1 MRILLFLSLILLAHS
16 AMAQTVT
23 VRDKLSTQPIESA
36 TLTSDQPKGIA
47 ITGSNGQ
54 VDISSLKGSPKISVQ
69 SVGYRPIKISYAE
82 LAALD
87 FRLSMEE
94 AFISL
99 DELVIS
105 ANRWEQ
111 DSREI
116 PVHISKIKP
125 ADVALQNPQTA
136 ADMLAISG
144 EVYVQKSQLGGGSP
158 MIRGFSTNRL
168 LIAVDG
174 VRMNNAIFR
183 SGNLQNVISIDP
195 FTLEETE
202 VLFGPGSV
210 MYGSDAIGGVMD
222 FHTVTPRV
230 GQSNQACLSGNA
242 VFRYAS
248 ANNEQTAHLDLAY
261 GKGEWGFV
269 TSLSR
274 FDFDDLKMGSNGPDD
289 YLRPEYVRTLN
300 GQDEVVVNPD
310 PEKQVATD
318 YNQISLM
325 QKIRFQ
331 PSEELDIQYGFYYS
345 ATGDVPRYDRL
356 VEYSD
361 GVLRSAEW
369 YYGPQVWMMNNLK
382 IAHSPNAKLYDN
394 ARLII
399 AHQYFQESRNDR
411 RFGRDGLRMRE
422 EQVNALTFNLDL
434 DKQISDRQ
442 SLYYGAEVVTNLV
455 NSTGVIR
462 DINSGT
468 EEPTSTRYPDGS
480 RWNSYAAYMNYR
492 YRASEKATLQAG
504 LRYSHVNSSSTF
516 DRTFF
521 PLPFTTAEVN
531 TGAFNGSLGLAY
543 RPADTWQI
551 NANISTGFR
560 APNIDDIGK
569 IFDSEPGAI
578 IVPNPDLSPE
588 YAYNYEIGISKII
601 AGKLKLEGT
610 AYYTRLADAM
620 VRRDYQLN
628 GQDSILYDG
637 EMSKVLAIQNAAKAN
652 VYGFQLGFDWQLVPN
667 WTLVSRLNI
676 QNGEEQDEE
685 TGKYVPLRHA
695 APTFGMTKLVYTI
708 EKLRIEAN
716 VQYNGSFSFDD
727 LAPSE
732 QGKVDIY
739 ALDEQGLP
747 FVPSWYTINL
757 KATYQAIERLQFNVG
772 VENLTNQRYRP
783 YSSGI
788 SAAGLNFIASANVR
802 F

>member
-1 MRILLFLSLILLAHS
+1 MVNFAHS
-16 AMAQTVT
+16 AMAQIVT
-23 VRDKLSTQPIESA
+23 IRDELSAKPLEFVI
-36 TLTSDQPKGIA
+36 LMSDTPKGIFV
-47 ITGSNGQ
+47 TDSKGQ
-54 VDISSLKGSPKISVQ
+54 ADISSLKGSQKISVQ
-69 SVGYRPIKISYAE
+69 SIGYKPIEISYQEFVAN
-82 LAALD
+82 D
-87 FRLSMEE
+87 FQLSMEE
-94 AFISL
+94 TLISL

-222 FHTVTPRV
+222 FHTSTPSV
-230 GQSNQACLSGNA
+230 GQGDPASLSGNA

-248 ANNEQTAHLDLAY
+248 ANNEQTGHLDLSY
-261 GKGEWGFV
+261 GKGKWGFV
-269 TSLSR
+269 TSISR
-274 FDFDDLKMGSNGPDD
+274 SDFDDLKMGAHGLDD
-289 YLRPEYVRTLN
+289 YLRPEYVRTRN
-300 GQDEVVVNPD
+300 GQDVVVANPD
-310 PEKQVATD
+310 PEKQVPTG
-318 YNQISLM
+318 YGQISLM
-325 QKIRFQ
+325 QKIRFK

-356 VEYSD
+356 VEYSE
-361 GVLRSAEW
+361 GTLSSAEW

-382 IAHSPNAKLYDN
+382 ITHSPNSKLYDN

-411 RFGRDGLRMRE
+411 KFGSDELRMRE

-442 SLYYGAEVVTNLV
+442 SLYYGAEAVTNLV
-455 NSTGVIR
+455 NSSGIIR
-462 DINSGT
+462 DIISGT

-480 RWNSYAAYMNYR
+480 RWNAYAAYVNYR
-492 YRASEKATLQAG
+492 YRASRKATLQAG
-504 LRYSHVNSSSTF
+504 LRYSHINSSSTF
-516 DRTFF
+516 DQTFF
-521 PLPFTTAEVN
+521 PLPFTTAKIN
-531 TGAFNGSLGLAY
+531 TGSFNGSLGLAY

-569 IFDSEPGAI
+569 IFDSEPGAV

-601 AGKLKLEGT
+601 ADKLKLEGT

-620 VRRDYQLN
+620 VRRHYQLN

-652 VYGFQLGFDWQLVPN
+652 VYGFQLGFDWQPIPN
-667 WTLVSRLNI
+667 WTLTSKLNI
-676 QNGEEQDEE
+676 QQGEEQDEE
-685 TGKYVPLRHA
+685 TGEYVPLRHA
-695 APTFGMTKLVYTI
+695 APTFGITRLVYTI
-708 EKLRIEAN
+708 EKLRIEGN
-716 VQYNGSFSFDD
+716 VQYNGSFSFEE
-727 LAPSE
+727 LSPSE
-732 QGKVDIY
+732 QSKVDIY
-739 ALDEQGLP
+739 ALDEQGRP
-747 FVPSWYTINL
+747 FVPSWYTVNV
-757 KATYQAIERLQFNVG
+757 KATYQVIEKLQINVG
-772 VENLTNQRYRP
+772 LENITNQRYRP

-788 SAAGLNFIASANVR
+788 SAAGINFIASANVR

>member
-23 VRDKLSTQPIESA
+23 IRDKLSTHPIESA
-36 TLTSDQPKGIA
+36 TLTSDKPKGLA
-47 ITGSNGQ
+47 ITNSNGQ
-54 VDISSLKGSPKISVQ
+54 VDISSLKGSPRISIQ
-69 SVGYRPIKISYAE
+69 SVGYRSIEVSYAE

-94 AFISL
+94 TFISL

-222 FHTVTPRV
+222 FHTLTPRV
-230 GQSNQACLSGNA
+230 GQRDQAYLSGNA

-261 GKGEWGFV
+261 GKGKWGFV
-269 TSLSR
+269 TSVSR
-274 FDFDDLKMGSNGPDD
+274 SDFDDLKMGSNGPDD

-310 PEKQVATD
+310 PEKQVATG
-318 YNQISLM
+318 YNQMSLM

-331 PSEELDIQYGFYYS
+331 PTEELDIQYGFYYS

-356 VEYSD
+356 VEYDD
-361 GVLRSAEW
+361 GALRSAEW

-382 IAHSPNAKLYDN
+382 ITHSPNAKLYDN

-411 RFGRDGLRMRE
+411 RSGTNDLRMRE
-422 EQVNALTFNLDL
+422 ERVNALTFNLDL
-434 DKQISDRQ
+434 DKKISDRQ

-455 NSTGVIR
+455 NSTGMIR

-480 RWNSYAAYMNYR
+480 KWNSYAAYMNYR
-492 YRASEKATLQAG
+492 YRATEKATLQAG
-504 LRYSHVNSSSTF
+504 LRYSHISSSSTF
-516 DRTFF
+516 DQASF
-521 PLPFTTAEVN
+521 PLPFTSAAVN
-531 TGAFNGSLGLAY
+531 TGSFNGSLGVAY

-560 APNIDDIGK
+560 APNIDDVSK
-569 IFDSEPGAI
+569 IFDSEPGAV

-588 YAYNYEIGISKII
+588 YAFNYEVGISKII
-601 AGKLKLEGT
+601 AGKFKLEGT

-620 VRRDYQLN
+620 VRRDSQLN

-637 EMSKVLAIQNAAKAN
+637 EMSKVLAIQNATKAN
-652 VYGFQLGFDWQLVPN
+652 VYGFQLGFDWQPAPN
-667 WTLVSRLNI
+667 WTLSSKLNI

-685 TGKYVPLRHA
+685 TGEHVPLRHA

-732 QGKVDIY
+732 QGKVYIY
-739 ALDEQGLP
+739 ALDEQGLL

-757 KATYQAIERLQFNVG
+757 KATYQAIDRLQFNVG
-772 VENLTNQRYRP
+772 IENITSQRYRP

-788 SAAGLNFIASANVR
+788 SAAGLNFIASLNVR

>member
-1 MRILLFLSLILLAHS
+1 MG
-16 AMAQTVT
+16 QTIT
-23 VRDKLSTQPIESA
+23 VRDELSKKPIEMA
-36 TLTSDQPKGIA
+36 TVMSDDPQHLV
-47 ITGSNGQ
+47 ITNREGQ
-54 VDISSLKGSPKISVQ
+54 ADISILKGAKKIQIQ
-69 SVGYRPIKISYAE
+69 SIGYKPISSTYQE
-82 LAALD
+82 LEALGFD
-87 FRLSMEE
+87 VTMEE
-94 AFISL
+94 TLISL

-111 DSREI
+111 ESREI
-116 PVHISKIKP
+116 PVHITKIKP
-125 ADVALQNPQTA
+125 AELALQNPQTA

-202 VLFGPGSV
+202 VLFGPGAV

-222 FHTVTPRV
+222 FHTLTPLI
-230 GQSNQACLSGNA
+230 NQADKPYLSGNA

-248 ANNEQTAHLDLAY
+248 ANNEQTSHLNLNY
-261 GKGEWGFV
+261 GKGKWGFI
-269 TSLSR
+269 TSVSYS
-274 FDFDDLKMGSNGPDD
+274 DFDDLKMGSNGPDD
-289 YLRPEYVRTLN
+289 YLRPEYVRTVA

-310 PEKQVATD
+310 PEKQVATGYD
-318 YNQISLM
+318 QVSLM
-325 QKIRFQ
+325 QKVRFQ
-331 PSEELDIQYGFYYS
+331 PGETLDFQYGFYYS
-345 ATGDVPRYDRL
+345 ASGDVPRYDRL
-356 VEYSD
+356 IEYRNGS
-361 GVLRSAEW
+361 LRSAEW
-369 YYGPQVWMMNNLK
+369 YYGPQIWMMNNLK
-382 IAHSPNAKLYDN
+382 ITHNPNSGFYDN
-394 ARLII
+394 ARLIV

-411 RFGRDGLRMRE
+411 RFDREGLRMRE
-422 EQVNALTFNLDL
+422 EEVNALTFNLDL
-434 DKQISDRQ
+434 DKKISDKQ
-442 SLYYGAEVVTNLV
+442 SLYYGAEVVTNLI

-480 RWNSYAAYMNYR
+480 TWNSYAAYMNYR
-492 YRASEKATLQAG
+492 YKATEKATLQAG
-504 LRYSHVNSSSTF
+504 IRYSHINSSSTF

-521 PLPFTTAEVN
+521 PLPFATAEIN
-531 TGAFNGSLGLAY
+531 TGSFNGSLGVAY

-569 IFDSEPGAI
+569 IFDSEPGAV
-578 IVPNPDLSPE
+578 IVPNPNLNPE
-588 YAYNYEIGISKII
+588 YAYNYEIGISKIVD
-601 AGKLKLEGT
+601 GKLKLEAT
-610 AYYTRLADAM
+610 AYYTRLSDAM
-620 VRRDYQLN
+620 VRRDYQLD
-628 GQDSILYDG
+628 GQDSIIYDG

-652 VYGFQLGFDWQLVPN
+652 VYGLQLGFDWQPASN
-667 WTLVSRLNI
+667 WTVTSRLNV

-685 TGKYVPLRHA
+685 TGAFVPLRHA
-695 APTFGMTKLVYTI
+695 APTFGITKLVYTI
-708 EKLRIEAN
+708 AKLRVEAN
-716 VQYNGSFSFDD
+716 IQYNGSFSFDD

-732 QGKVDIY
+732 QGKVDVY
-739 ALDEQGLP
+739 ALDEQGRP
-747 FVPSWYTINL
+747 YSPSWYTINL
-757 KATYQAIERLQFNVG
+757 KATYQALDKLQFNFG
-772 VENLTNQRYRP
+772 IENLTDQRYRP